1 MTEKRV
7 NMASIEP
14 FTAEE
19 FRRMAKEHQKA
30 AETAL
35 SIGPNIAYART
46 FFGCA
51 EAFRIA
57 AYVIDSGASLPAE
70 ANVK

>member
-1 MTEKRV
+1 
-7 NMASIEP
+7 
-14 FTAEE
+14 
-19 FRRMAKEHQKA
+19 MAKEHQKA

-51 EAFRIA
+51 EALRIA
-57 AYVIDSGASLPAE
+57 ADVIDSGASLPAE

>member
-1 MTEKRV
+1 
-7 NMASIEP
+7 MATIKP

-19 FRRMAKEHQKA
+19 FRRMAKEHQKV

-46 FFGCA
+46 FLGCA
-51 EAFRIA
+51 EALRVA
-57 AYVIDSGASLPAE
+57 AEVLEGGAPPWE
-70 ANVK
+70 GPK